1 MLKGFLSGLGKH
13 LLDQGQGW
21 LILSDLAEHLGL
33 RTRAELM
40 QWIDDAGL
48 QVLGRVDVRP
58 EHKKANDVADPIY
71 KARSLELTS
80 LWRLGIKA

>member
-1 MLKGFLSGLGKH
+1 
-13 LLDQGQGW
+13 
-21 LILSDLAEHLGL
+21 
-33 RTRAELM
+33 M

-58 EHKKANDVADPIY
+58 EHNKANDVADPIY